1 MNVKLLAAMGG
12 CAVIAAALMVSATPD
27 PGRVVAGSG
36 NGAVNTFQ
44 QPTPTVMTTG
54 ATATAGPAASTLATS
69 AASPTAKAS
78 PLPAECSMAGQC
90 P

>member
-1 MNVKLLAAMGG
+1 MNAKLLAAMGG
-12 CAVIAAALMVSATPD
+12 CAVIASAVMVSATPD
-27 PGRVVAGSG
+27 TGRAIAGSG

-78 PLPAECSMAGQC
+78 PLPAECSMQGHC